1 MSRYASGKHAF
12 GICDRSGERV
22 PYKDLVTEEWSG
34 LRVARHWLEPDPRRL
49 KRQPHDAQALR
60 NPRPEPAEDLTYLV
74 DIDGVYVET
83 EGAFKY
89 NPFIEVT

>member
-34 LRVARHWLEPDPRRL
+34 LRVARQWLEPDPRRL
-49 KRQPHDAQALR
+49 KRQPHDAQALQ
-60 NPRPEPAEDLTYLV
+60 NPRPEPAEDLDYLV
-74 DIDGVYVET
+74 DIDGVYVDA
-83 EGAFKY
+83 GDAFIF
-89 NPFIEVT
+89 NSHVEVT